1 MLTFVSRSAMVLH
14 LESGGCRSGVN
25 RRIVDRYVREYDRTN
40 VITNP
45 ARLLT
50 AGSSNEVTYYASS
63 AAWNGSSYECYL
75 CHTGFRTLPS
85 LNQHLASPRHQEKV
99 YFCPLSSCCVEFT
112 TLSALCQH
120 IESERC
126 GVGRFERVQNAMD
139 SIVGRMGRLTM

>member
-1 MLTFVSRSAMVLH
+1 M
-14 LESGGCRSGVN
+14 N
-25 RRIVDRYVREYDRTN
+25 RCIVDRYVREYDKTN

-50 AGSSNEVTYYASS
+50 AGSTDEVTYIASA
-63 AAWNGSSYECYL
+63 AAWNGSAYECYL
-75 CHTGFRTLPS
+75 CHSGFRTLVS
-85 LNQHLASPRHQEKV
+85 LNRHLASPRHQAKV
-99 YFCPLSSCCVEFT
+99 YLCPLTSCRKEFS

-126 GVGRFERVQNAMD
+126 GVGKFRQVQNAMD

>member
-1 MLTFVSRSAMVLH
+1 MILH
-14 LESGGCRSGVN
+14 LESGSCRSGVN
-25 RRIVDRYVREYDRTN
+25 RRVVDRYVREYDKTN

-50 AGSSNEVTYYASS
+50 AGSEDEVAYYASS
-63 AAWNGSSYECYL
+63 AAWNGSSFECYL
-75 CHTGFRTLPS
+75 CHSTFRTLVS

-99 YFCPLSSCCVEFT
+99 YFCPLSSCRTEFP

-126 GVGRFERVQNAMD
+126 GVGRFQQVRNAMD
-139 SIVGRMGRLTM
+139 SIVGSMGRLTM